1 MADDEVEPLGLGVEF
16 QKAAA
21 LAGVAD
27 EAQSVELDRLALA
40 EFAAAGVGQQVE
52 MGVIHDAD
60 ETPQVRAQ
68 CRARRLRGI
77 QPCHRPSGPIRSSEA
92 QA

>member
-1 MADDEVEPLGLGVEF
+1 MADGEVEALGLDVEF

-27 EAQSVELDRLALA
+27 EAQPVELDRQALA
-40 EFAAAGVGQQVE
+40 EFVAAGVGQQVE
-52 MGVIHDAD
+52 VRVIHGAD

-68 CRARRLRGI
+68 CRPRRPRGI
-77 QPCHRPSGPIRSSEA
+77 QPWHRPSGPIRWSEA

>member
-1 MADDEVEPLGLGVEF
+1 MADDEVEALGLGVEF
-16 QKAAA
+16 QKTAA

-27 EAQSVELDRLALA
+27 EPQPVKLDRRALA
-40 EFAAAGVGQQVE
+40 MFAAAGVGQQVE
-52 MGVIHDAD
+52 VRVIHGAG

-68 CRARRLRGI
+68 CRARRPRGI
-77 QPCHRPSGPIRSSEA
+77 QPWHRPSGPIRSSEA